1 MDFDDLLVK
10 TVELFQAH
18 PDILDYYQER
28 FRYIMV
34 DEYQD
39 TNTVQFMLVKLLASK
54 YRNLCVVG
62 DDDQSIYR
70 FRGANIFNILNF
82 EKYFP
87 DAHVI
92 RLEQNYRSTQNILNA
107 ANGVIVNNKGR
118 KEKKLWTEN
127 VPGELVH
134 FKQYDYGI

>member
-1 MDFDDLLVK
+1 
-10 TVELFQAH
+10 
-18 PDILDYYQER
+18 
-28 FRYIMV
+28 MV

-62 DDDQSIYR
+62 DDDQSIYQ

-87 DAHVI
+87 DAH
-92 RLEQNYRSTQNILNA
+92 RDPSR
-107 ANGVIVNNKGR
+107 
-118 KEKKLWTEN
+118 TEL
-127 VPGELVH
+127 PPPPRTC
-134 FKQYDYGI
+134 